1 MEINV
6 FTALLVF
13 IILVIIRVI
22 LKCRKP
28 ISKTFYGV
36 ISGILIL
43 VLTHIVGCFINVEV
57 PISIMSV
64 GVSSVA
70 GIPGVIMILLL
81 NMITK

>member
-6 FTALLVF
+6 LTALLVF

-28 ISKTFYGV
+28 ISKTFYGI
-36 ISGILIL
+36 ISGIAIL

-70 GIPGVIMILLL
+70 GIPGVIMILFL
-81 NMITK
+81 NMIAK